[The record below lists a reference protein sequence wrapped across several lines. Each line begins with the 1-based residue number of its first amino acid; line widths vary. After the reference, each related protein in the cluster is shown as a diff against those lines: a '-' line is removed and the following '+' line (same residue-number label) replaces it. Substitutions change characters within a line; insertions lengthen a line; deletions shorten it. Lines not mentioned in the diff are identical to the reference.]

1 MEAESPHV
9 YHVRTRMCAYY
20 RTHICVHITRLR
32 THEITDRSYPHPVSF
47 APHRRE
53 QRGAS
58 GPSERSIVTGRGIR
72 IPHAQHASTHTASLV
87 VSATGSDKCL
97 CFRAVG
103 ISCDHPL
110 KALFRLLL
118 ILLEGLNIHSRG
130 TSEPLPPTTH
140 PRGSHI
146 TVMMCMA
153 ARVLAGCFSEALWL
167 AAREGAISFNPLE
180 SPVS

>member
-1 MEAESPHV
+1 M
-9 YHVRTRMCAYY
+9 
-20 RTHICVHITRLR
+20 
-32 THEITDRSYPHPVSF
+32 
-47 APHRRE
+47 
-53 QRGAS
+53 
-58 GPSERSIVTGRGIR
+58 PSMQVLARQAAT
-72 IPHAQHASTHTASLV
+72 PHTASLV

-167 AAREGAISFNPLE
+167 AAQEGAISFNPLE